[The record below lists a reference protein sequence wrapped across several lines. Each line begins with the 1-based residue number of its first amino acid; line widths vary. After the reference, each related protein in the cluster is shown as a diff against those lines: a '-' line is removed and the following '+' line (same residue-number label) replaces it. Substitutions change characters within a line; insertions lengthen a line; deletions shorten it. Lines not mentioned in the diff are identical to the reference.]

1 MKHKG
6 QISNNYSKKVT
17 HLIRSNNQA
26 ILTTYKTVN
35 SDNPKL
41 DCRIEGLEKFSP
53 CKIII
58 DKNLKIKPKSH
69 LLVNGKKTIIFHSS
83 NNKKKLN
90 YLKSLGVKTIFT
102 NNSKKNYLNM
112 KYVLKKIYNLG
123 FTTVLIE
130 SGPKFLIDML
140 NNNFINNFYL
150 FKSNNII
157 EDEYSI
163 SIKEIIKILNKSFK
177 YKNLID
183 TYLEND
189 KLINYH

>member
-1 MKHKG
+1 MKH
-6 QISNNYSKKVT
+6 
-17 HLIRSNNQA
+17 
-26 ILTTYKTVN
+26 
-35 SDNPKL
+35 
-41 DCRIEGLEKFSP
+41 
-53 CKIII
+53 
-58 DKNLKIKPKSH
+58 
-69 LLVNGKKTIIFHSS
+69 
-83 NNKKKLN
+83 
-90 YLKSLGVKTIFT
+90 
-102 NNSKKNYLNM
+102 
-112 KYVLKKIYNLG
+112 VLKKIYNLG
-123 FTTVLIE
+123 FTSVLIE